1 MYKIIFISR
10 CTKLFLLVG
19 VQTQVPRIIRYN
31 GLKAQRALCPGLSAF
46 ALFVPTSSAALGI
59 AFKASLMLCSHLHE
73 QSGRALIRDPLTAVG
88 MLVLF
93 ATVEKI
99 PEAIKAGRSIK
110 VQKGNFCAEIEAS
123 D

>member
-1 MYKIIFISR
+1 MTIPGY
-10 CTKLFLLVG
+10 LWQFLTT
-19 VQTQVPRIIRYN
+19 TQS
-31 GLKAQRALCPGLSAF
+31 AQRTA
-46 ALFVPTSSAALGI
+46 
-59 AFKASLMLCSHLHE
+59 
-73 QSGRALIRDPLTAVG
+73 IRDPNYPLFIIHYPMRTFYITLITSLLLIVGGFITPPIGQIDGSVLTAVG

-93 ATVEKI
+93 ATVEKM

>member
-1 MYKIIFISR
+1 MTIPGY
-10 CTKLFLLVG
+10 LWQFLTT
-19 VQTQVPRIIRYN
+19 TQS
-31 GLKAQRALCPGLSAF
+31 AQRTA
-46 ALFVPTSSAALGI
+46 
-59 AFKASLMLCSHLHE
+59 
-73 QSGRALIRDPLTAVG
+73 IRDPIIHYKLYIIHYPMRTFNITLITSLLLIVGGFITPPIGQIDGSVLTAVG

>member
-1 MYKIIFISR
+1 MMGCGLPR
-10 CTKLFLLVG
+10 
-19 VQTQVPRIIRYN
+19 VPLR
-31 GLKAQRALCPGLSAF
+31 S
-46 ALFVPTSSAALGI
+46 ALGYVLLPLQGEHPSVTPI
-59 AFKASLMLCSHLHE
+59 IHYSLSITPM
-73 QSGRALIRDPLTAVG
+73 RTFNITLITSLLLIVGGFITPPIGQIDGSVLTAVG

-93 ATVEKI
+93 AMVEKI

>member
-1 MYKIIFISR
+1 MTIPGPFPTIPGHNTVRPVDPIIHYSLFITPMRTFYITLITS
-10 CTKLFLLVG
+10 LLLIVG
-19 VQTQVPRIIRYN
+19 GFITPPIGQIDGSV
-31 GLKAQRALCPGLSAF
+31 
-46 ALFVPTSSAALGI
+46 
-59 AFKASLMLCSHLHE
+59 
-73 QSGRALIRDPLTAVG
+73 LTAVG

>member
-1 MYKIIFISR
+1 MTIPGPFPTIPGH
-10 CTKLFLLVG
+10 T
-19 VQTQVPRIIRYN
+19 TQS
-31 GLKAQRALCPGLSAF
+31 AQRTTIIHYSLSITPMRTF
-46 ALFVPTSSAALGI
+46 YITLITSL
-59 AFKASLMLCSHLHE
+59 L
-73 QSGRALIRDPLTAVG
+73 LIVGGFITPPIGQIDGSVLTAVG

>member
-1 MYKIIFISR
+1 
-10 CTKLFLLVG
+10 
-19 VQTQVPRIIRYN
+19 
-31 GLKAQRALCPGLSAF
+31 
-46 ALFVPTSSAALGI
+46 
-59 AFKASLMLCSHLHE
+59 MLCYHLHE

>member
-1 MYKIIFISR
+1 MTIPGYLWQFLTTTQSAQWTPIIHYSLSINTMRTFYITLITS
-10 CTKLFLLVG
+10 LLLIVGGFLTPPIGQIDGSV
-19 VQTQVPRIIRYN
+19 
-31 GLKAQRALCPGLSAF
+31 
-46 ALFVPTSSAALGI
+46 
-59 AFKASLMLCSHLHE
+59 
-73 QSGRALIRDPLTAVG
+73 LTAVG

>member
-1 MYKIIFISR
+1 MRTFYITLITSLLLIVAGFITPPIGQIDGS
-10 CTKLFLLVG
+10 V
-19 VQTQVPRIIRYN
+19 
-31 GLKAQRALCPGLSAF
+31 
-46 ALFVPTSSAALGI
+46 
-59 AFKASLMLCSHLHE
+59 
-73 QSGRALIRDPLTAVG
+73 LTAVG

-110 VQKGNFCAEIEAS
+110 VQKANFCAETEAS

>member
-1 MYKIIFISR
+1 MTIPGPFPTIPDHNTVRPADNHYPLFIIGQIDGS
-10 CTKLFLLVG
+10 V
-19 VQTQVPRIIRYN
+19 
-31 GLKAQRALCPGLSAF
+31 
-46 ALFVPTSSAALGI
+46 
-59 AFKASLMLCSHLHE
+59 
-73 QSGRALIRDPLTAVG
+73 LTAVG

>member
-1 MYKIIFISR
+1 MPSNIQEFSRNNFPDIPGPFPTIPDHNTVRPADNHYPLFIIHYPMRTFNITLITSLLLIVGGFITPPIGQIDGS
-10 CTKLFLLVG
+10 V
-19 VQTQVPRIIRYN
+19 
-31 GLKAQRALCPGLSAF
+31 
-46 ALFVPTSSAALGI
+46 
-59 AFKASLMLCSHLHE
+59 
-73 QSGRALIRDPLTAVG
+73 LTAVG

-99 PEAIKAGRSIK
+99 SEAIKAGRSIK

>member
-1 MYKIIFISR
+1 MAIHVDPNKSALWTPIIHYSLSIIPMRTFNITLITSLLLIVGGFITPPIGQIDGS
-10 CTKLFLLVG
+10 V
-19 VQTQVPRIIRYN
+19 
-31 GLKAQRALCPGLSAF
+31 
-46 ALFVPTSSAALGI
+46 
-59 AFKASLMLCSHLHE
+59 
-73 QSGRALIRDPLTAVG
+73 LTAVG

>member
-1 MYKIIFISR
+1 MTIPGYLWQFLTTTQSAQWIQLSIIHYPMRTFYITLITSLLLIVGGFITPPIGQIDGS
-10 CTKLFLLVG
+10 V
-19 VQTQVPRIIRYN
+19 
-31 GLKAQRALCPGLSAF
+31 
-46 ALFVPTSSAALGI
+46 
-59 AFKASLMLCSHLHE
+59 
-73 QSGRALIRDPLTAVG
+73 LTAVG

>member
-1 MYKIIFISR
+1 MTI
-10 CTKLFLLVG
+10 
-19 VQTQVPRIIRYN
+19 
-31 GLKAQRALCPGLSAF
+31 PGQFPTIPDHNTVRPADNHSCEKTYINAF
-46 ALFVPTSSAALGI
+46 ALFVPTSSAELCI
-59 AFKASLMLCSHLHE
+59 AFKAILMLCSHLHE

>member
-1 MYKIIFISR
+1 MCF
-10 CTKLFLLVG
+10 C
-19 VQTQVPRIIRYN
+19 PC
-31 GLKAQRALCPGLSAF
+31 RANTHPCP
-46 ALFVPTSSAALGI
+46 
-59 AFKASLMLCSHLHE
+59 
-73 QSGRALIRDPLTAVG
+73 PLTAVG

>member
-1 MYKIIFISR
+1 MVHSRQFLTTTQSARRTTIIHYSLSITPMRTFNITLITSLLLIVGGFITPPIGQIDGS
-10 CTKLFLLVG
+10 V
-19 VQTQVPRIIRYN
+19 
-31 GLKAQRALCPGLSAF
+31 
-46 ALFVPTSSAALGI
+46 
-59 AFKASLMLCSHLHE
+59 
-73 QSGRALIRDPLTAVG
+73 LTAVG